1 VIRNLDVI
9 ISNIDQ
15 IVESSLN
22 NSKRGEF
29 IIVFEIVF
37 KEVSKL
43 R

>member
-1 VIRNLDVI
+1 MIRNLDVI

-15 IVESSLN
+15 IVESLLN
-22 NSKRGEF
+22 NSEKGEF

-37 KEVSKL
+37 EGVSKL